1 MYRNPPARR
10 VYDTRMVSMARWLL
24 AGAALSLGVCIALGV
39 ASPSRAAPARTVQDD
54 LGHAVVVP
62 PAPLRIVSLAP
73 GAAEMLFAAG
83 AGGELTAT
91 VEYSDVPPA
100 ARRVPRIG
108 DAAAVDMERLVAL
121 RPDVVVA
128 WPDGGSPAQRAK
140 IAALGIPLYEQQV
153 VRLADLPRSLRRL
166 GMLAGTEASATRAAS
181 VLAQRL
187 DELTRTYSSGAGGPG
202 KRPTVLLQ
210 VWNRPIYT
218 VGGRQLMSDALS
230 VCGARNVFADLPEP
244 APLVETEAVIARNPD
259 IILAASPPGE
269 GAAWVADWQRF
280 GSLAAVRSGRVV
292 TFEDQGLSRLGPSVI
307 DATEHLCRVLAQ
319 LSRRGVGRGSFSR
332 GSY

>member
-1 MYRNPPARR
+1 MIR
-10 VYDTRMVSMARWLL
+10 SFL
-24 AGAALSLGVCIALGV
+24 AAAALVLAVCV
-39 ASPSRAAPARTVQDD
+39 AFAAAAPRSAGPARTVQDD
-54 LGHAVVVP
+54 LGRAVVVP
-62 PAPLRIVSLAP
+62 AAPLRLVSLAP
-73 GAAEMLFAAG
+73 GATEMLFAAG
-83 AGGELTAT
+83 AGGEVLAT
-91 VEYSDVPPA
+91 VEYSDVPAA

-108 DAAAVDMERLVAL
+108 DAATVDMERLVAL

-128 WPDGGSPAQRAK
+128 WPDGGNPAQRAK
-140 IAALGIPLYEQQV
+140 IVALGIPLYQQLV
-153 VRLADLPRSLRRL
+153 VRLADLPGSLRRL
-166 GMLAGTEASATRAAS
+166 GALAGTEATAERAAS
-181 VLAQRL
+181 DLEQRL
-187 DELTRTYSSGAGGPG
+187 GELTRTYASGAGGPG

-292 TFEDQGLSRLGPSVI
+292 AFEDQGLSRLGPSVI
-307 DATEHLCRVLAQ
+307 DATANLCRVLAR
-319 LSRRGVGRGSFSR
+319 LNP
-332 GSY
+332 